1 MKVCVCI
8 EWIDEIVLDKADK
21 ETGEDGKCYLY
32 NEVIEIDENVLVD
45 ENEEMENE
53 EEEEE
58 EGEVNEE
65 LYVC

>member
-32 NEVIEIDENVLVD
+32 DEVIEIDENVLVD

-53 EEEEE
+53 EEDE